1 MVVHD
6 DMLDGALVRRGR
18 PCWHTLEDVGVFAVN
33 DYILLIHC
41 GYYILKN
48 HSKDLPAYPRLFE
61 SICAGVFS
69 THMGQTMDFV
79 GMGNVEEFHVPLA
92 RRAQICIVS
101 DFLFYTPLSMLFALV
116 G

>member
-18 PCWHTLEDVGVFAVN
+18 PCWHTLKDVGVYAVN

-41 GYYILKN
+41 GYFILKKCSN
-48 HSKDLPAYPRLFE
+48 DLPAYPRLFE
-61 SICAGVFS
+61 SIADGVFS
-69 THMGQTMDFV
+69 THMGQTMDCV
-79 GMGNVEEFHVPLA
+79 GMGNVRNFNLPLA